1 MKKGG
6 RKKDKTENK
15 IHQTRV
21 HFTGDIFG
29 MIYFHDF
36 SELKETCANES
47 GRLFIIFCEAHTSL
61 SCSSGRLLIQMR
73 VWIKPEASVYT

>member
-47 GRLFIIFCEAHTSL
+47 GRCEAHTSL
-61 SCSSGRLLIQMR
+61 SYSSGRLLIQMC